1 MRRARKAVG
10 TVLVV
15 VGVAVLA
22 WSGWQYWGTNW
33 QSRHRHAE
41 VSEALRHGW
50 RTGTGGVQTDF
61 GVATAIL
68 HIPSFGRHWSVPVL
82 EGSSDEVLAAGVGH
96 LDDTAEPGQEGNVVL
111 AGHRVTHGEPFAR
124 IRDLRPGDVVR
135 IETRTTTYT
144 YVLDT
149 SGRDLDVPFTD
160 GWVLDARPHNP
171 HGGTGPADF
180 PRLLTLVTCAE
191 VFRTSQRTVV
201 FGHLVGSAP
210 S

>member
-1 MRRARKAVG
+1 MRRVVG
-10 TVLVV
+10 AVLVV
-15 VGVAVLA
+15 TGLTVLA
-22 WSGWQYWGTNW
+22 WFGWQYWGTDW
-33 QSRHRHAE
+33 QSRQRHVE
-41 VSEALRHGW
+41 VSHALHQGW
-50 RTGTGGVQTDF
+50 RTGTAEVHTDF

-68 HIPSFGRHWSVPVL
+68 HVPAFGRKWSVPVL
-82 EGSSDEVLAAGVGH
+82 QGSSDEVLAAGVGH
-96 LDDTAEPGQEGNVVL
+96 VEGTAEPGQEGNVVL

-124 IRDLRPGDVVR
+124 IRDLRAGDLVE
-135 IETRTTTYT
+135 IETRAATYT

-149 SGRDLDVPFTD
+149 GGHDLDVSFTD
-160 GWVLDARPHNP
+160 TWVLADRPRNP
-171 HGGTGPADF
+171 EGGVEPADA